1 MSTMSSQSD
10 LHLTRTLLWQ
20 AQLKSI
26 FEDELY
32 AQKFVKMLTDFPD
45 GDTINIPSIGQAE
58 VKDYVENEPI
68 EFTGLDTGNF
78 TFTIDQ
84 YKSSATYLTDKHAQD
99 SFYTSQLMSAFVPA
113 QARAIGKS
121 VEVNILKQGVPT
133 TTGGAGGMTTA
144 DLNNINGQPHRF
156 VGSGT
161 NEIIAIADFQKAGLS
176 LDMANVPAEGRVA
189 LVDPTVAFALGAL
202 TSVTNAT
209 NNPQWSNVV
218 TGGIMSGL
226 TRLNLNVFGF
236 DVYVTQNLHKNTAGE
251 TIDSKTT
258 IAGAANNM
266 FFSTAGDAMPI
277 IGAVRQPPRVETE
290 RNILRQRQEWVT
302 TARYSHKLYRKEG
315 LVVVVTDVDQT

>member
-1 MSTMSSQSD
+1 MATMSSQSD
-10 LHLTRTLLWQ
+10 LHLTRTNVWQ
-20 AQLKSI
+20 AQLKEL

-32 AQKFVKMLTDFPD
+32 AQQWVKMLTDFPD

-68 EFTGLDTGNF
+68 VFTGLDTGNF

-113 QARAIGKS
+113 QARGIGKAM
-121 VEVNILKQGVPT
+121 EVNALKVGPDGQT
-133 TTGGAGGMTTA
+133 AA
-144 DLNNINGQPHRF
+144 DLNNINTAPHRF
-156 VGSGT
+156 MGSGT
-161 NEIIAIADFQKAGLS
+161 NEVIAVKDFQKAGYS
-176 LDMANVPAEGRVA
+176 LDMANVPSEGRIA
-189 LVDPTVAFALGAL
+189 IIDPSAAFALGLL
-202 TSVTNAT
+202 TTVTNAT

-226 TRLNLNVFGF
+226 TRLALNVHGF
-236 DVYVTQNLHKNTAGE
+236 DVYVSQNLHKNTAGE
-251 TIDSKTT
+251 TIDSVTT
-258 IAGAANNM
+258 IAGAANNL

-290 RNILRQRQEWVT
+290 RNIGRQRQEWVT
-302 TARYSHKLYRKEG
+302 TARYAHKLYRPEG
-315 LVVVVTDVDQT
+315 LVVCVTDVDQVS

>member
-1 MSTMSSQSD
+1 MATMSSQSD
-10 LHLTRTLLWQ
+10 LHLTRTNVWQ
-20 AQLKSI
+20 SQLKEI
-26 FEDELY
+26 FEDELF
-32 AQKFVKMLTDFPD
+32 AQQWVKMLTDFPD

-84 YKSSATYLTDKHAQD
+84 YKSSATYLTDKHSQD

-121 VEVNILKQGVPT
+121 MEVNALKQGVPT

-161 NEIIAIADFQKAGLS
+161 DEIIAFADFRKAALS
-176 LDMANVPAEGRVA
+176 LDVANVPAEGRVA
-189 LVDPTVAFALGAL
+189 IIDPTCQFALSAL

-209 NNPQWSNVV
+209 NNPQW
-218 TGGIMSGL
+218 
-226 TRLNLNVFGF
+226 
-236 DVYVTQNLHKNTAGE
+236 
-251 TIDSKTT
+251 
-258 IAGAANNM
+258 
-266 FFSTAGDAMPI
+266 
-277 IGAVRQPPRVETE
+277 
-290 RNILRQRQEWVT
+290 
-302 TARYSHKLYRKEG
+302 
-315 LVVVVTDVDQT
+315 